1 MAARA
6 APPPLTPCPG
16 VAGRVLTPTK
26 LRVERW
32 GFDFSELLTDPL
44 GRAQLL
50 EFLKK
55 EFSGQWARP
64 DPPQD
69 LLPTSH
75 QLPPTQRGLVLAV
88 GPAGMAWGGWCPVP
102 CPPPQHHVP
111 LPNTLSPS
119 PAENLSFWE
128 ACEELRY
135 GEQSRIAEI
144 VDSIYQ

>member
-16 VAGRVLTPTK
+16 VTDRVLTPTK

-64 DPPQD
+64 DPP
-69 LLPTSH
+69 PRTCCPPHTS
-75 QLPPTQRGLVLAV
+75 
-88 GPAGMAWGGWCPVP
+88 
-102 CPPPQHHVP
+102 CPPPGGV
-111 LPNTLSPS
+111 
-119 PAENLSFWE
+119 
-128 ACEELRY
+128 
-135 GEQSRIAEI
+135 
-144 VDSIYQ
+144 